1 MCMLIYTYVHVCYE
15 MSASNPSMSVQHS
28 YYIHIYIERERER
41 YQCINVCVCTGEVY
55 ILRGYKAIPYA
66 MAFEWWAYQPKYPR
80 LVVNMLFQKAR

>member
-15 MSASNPSMSVQHS
+15 MSASNPSMSVHHS
-28 YYIHIYIERERER
+28 YYIYIYRERER

-55 ILRGYKAIPYA
+55 TLRGYKAIPYA